1 MLSASHGFGAG
12 LPPPMG
18 TRLIDSTPPVRT
30 TSDQPATISPAPVA
44 RACSPDEQK
53 RFIVIAGTVIGRPAR
68 RTARRA
74 TFMPCS
80 ASGKAQPTTTS
91 SMTAGSNWGTFSRK
105 PWIRRASNSSGRVC
119 RKVPRPDRPTAVR

>member
-1 MLSASHGFGAG
+1 MAASQGLGAG

-30 TSDQPATISPAPVA
+30 ICDQPATISDAPVA
-44 RACSPDEQK
+44 RACRPDEQK
-53 RFIVIAGTVIGRPAR
+53 RFMVIAGTLTGRPAR
-68 RTARRA
+68 STAMRA

-91 SMTAGSNWGTFSRK
+91 SMAAGSSWGTRSRK
-105 PWIRRASNSSGRVC
+105 LLMRSPISSSGRVW
-119 RKVPRPDRPTAVR
+119 RSVPRPDRPTAVR